1 MSGLQVA
8 DVVFFAACEAAG
20 VAVSVCCFI
29 AHQLAEPQVDL
40 LHCLRRSQY
49 LGNDAGARFVGTV
62 VLAIAVMALDVARRR
77 NSHMHT
83 GEIVMRLLG
92 IAGVVMH
99 LGADMLRQM
108 AELVVAGTTGVGIAA
123 AAGLGN

>member
-1 MSGLQVA
+1 
-8 DVVFFAACEAAG
+8 
-20 VAVSVCCFI
+20 
-29 AHQLAEPQVDL
+29 
-40 LHCLRRSQY
+40 
-49 LGNDAGARFVGTV
+49 
-62 VLAIAVMALDVARRR
+62 MALDVARRR

-92 IAGVVMH
+92 IAGMVMH
-99 LGADMLRQM
+99 LGADVLRQM